1 MWRGRRKRDGAGTRV
16 YYAGD
21 IHGSE
26 KLWRKFLGAA
36 AFYRADVLIMGGDI
50 TGKVM
55 TPVVEAPG
63 GRYRARLAGRDTVV
77 DASGVEELEQQIRFH
92 GFYPYRC
99 VPEEYARLD
108 SDETYRDGVFAR
120 LMVEEVRRW
129 IRLAED
135 RLSGTD
141 ARIFVMPGNDDEPAI
156 DPALESTLVINPDN
170 DVVEIDELQMLSCS
184 WVNPTP
190 WNSPREEPEDALLA
204 RLEGLAGRL
213 DPGRPTIFN
222 LHCPPHDSTL
232 DSAPQLTADLEVV
245 IDGSEPRIVPVGS
258 TAVRT
263 LIERHQPVLSLHG
276 HIHESKGV
284 ARIGRTTCV
293 NPGSAYS
300 EGVIDGALVQLAGD
314 EVKTCQLITG

>member
-1 MWRGRRKRDGAGTRV
+1 MS
-16 YYAGD
+16 
-21 IHGSE
+21 GS
-26 KLWRKFLGAA
+26 
-36 AFYRADVLIMGGDI
+36 
-50 TGKVM
+50 
-55 TPVVEAPG
+55 
-63 GRYRARLAGRDTVV
+63 
-77 DASGVEELEQQIRFH
+77 
-92 GFYPYRC
+92 
-99 VPEEYARLD
+99 
-108 SDETYRDGVFAR
+108 
-120 LMVEEVRRW
+120 
-129 IRLAED
+129 
-135 RLSGTD
+135 D

-156 DPALESTLVINPDN
+156 DPALESPVVINPDN
-170 DVVEIDELQMLSCS
+170 DVVEIGELQMLSCS

-232 DSAPQLTADLEVV
+232 DSAPELTPDLEVV
-245 IDGSEPRIVPVGS
+245 IDGTEPRIVPVGS

-284 ARIGRTTCV
+284 VRIGRTTCV

-300 EGVIDGALVQLAGD
+300 EGVIDGALVQLADD
-314 EVKTCQLITG
+314 EVRTCQLITG